1 MVLTA
6 SRQSGVDCHFCRLSM
21 KGWRVK
27 VDIAAGLSTL
37 DDVQTALDD
46 FWSHHDEVP
55 SEVRME
61 VGIAAAE
68 IVANILEHGRAG
80 GLHME
85 IQVLPDAVEIEF
97 TDDGSPAEV
106 DLFAVHMPDED
117 AERGRGLALAQA
129 ALRLL
134 AYFRDE
140 VGNHWTLVSKA
151 ITSAGNNEN

>member
-1 MVLTA
+1 MKLDITA
-6 SRQSGVDCHFCRLSM
+6 GP
-21 KGWRVK
+21 
-27 VDIAAGLSTL
+27 STL

-55 SEVRME
+55 REVRME

-68 IVANILEHGRAG
+68 IVANILEHGCAC

-97 TDDGSPAEV
+97 TDDGNPAEV
-106 DLFAVHMPDED
+106 DLFTVRMPDED
-117 AERGRGLALAQA
+117 AERGRGLPLAQA
-129 ALRLL
+129 ALRML

-140 VGNHWTLVSKA
+140 VGNHWKLVSKA
-151 ITSAGNNEN
+151 ITSAGKNET